1 MRWQTVQLLLG
12 PAEHVPFLQ
21 KAVKSFEIVYLGDG
35 SEFPKVLPKTA
46 FPSTPDLE
54 MTKWHEGVSEKLR
67 VEAAPSTQRN
77 VPETMAR
84 GEHDMDGDAA
94 STTQSSIEERSVADA
109 AEYFAGPHFRPPF
122 VRPSIGRVHMPAP
135 PYTHPHQQQQWLAPD
150 SDPHHRRRSFSD
162 NHHRQNPYWSND
174 ARTPTQAT
182 APHHHPRSRP
192 TTPSTL
198 STVSDSSSSEDDS
211 STATSE
217 ASRSPIVGYQDR
229 PQLYPPSAG
238 PERRH
243 SAHSPYDPRDFV
255 TPRPPD
261 AMQRPQ
267 QGYFDQERL
276 PHAPPRG
283 NARGLNVQWR
293 DVNHMWDLPGS
304 APATPGAHHGAR
316 PMEGR
321 RDSSRGYAGSRRA
334 GGPAGGPLRG
344 VGGRRYPTDGISWA

>member
-12 PAEHVPFLQ
+12 PAEHVPLLQ
-21 KAVKSFEIVYLGDG
+21 KAVKSFEIVHLGDG

-46 FPSTPDLE
+46 FPSKPDLE
-54 MTKWHEGVSEKLR
+54 MINWHEGVSEKLR
-67 VEAAPSTQRN
+67 VEVAPSGQRN
-77 VPETMAR
+77 VPETTAR

-94 STTQSSIEERSVADA
+94 STTQSSIEERSAVDA
-109 AEYFAGPHFRPPF
+109 AEYFGEADFRPTF
-122 VRPSIGRVHMPAP
+122 VRPNIGIVNMPAP
-135 PYTHPHQQQQWLAPD
+135 PYTHPQQQQQWRAPD
-150 SDPHHRRRSFSD
+150 SDHQHRRRSFPD
-162 NHHRQNPYWSND
+162 NHNRRNPSWSND

-182 APHHHPRSRP
+182 VPHHHPRSRP

-198 STVSDSSSSEDDS
+198 SPVSDSSSDDDDDS

-217 ASRSPIVGYQDR
+217 ASHSPVVRYR
-229 PQLYPPSAG
+229 NHPQLYPPPAG

-243 SAHSPYDPRDFV
+243 SAHSPYEPNDFV

-267 QGYFDQERL
+267 QGYFDQDRL
-276 PHAPPRG
+276 PPAPPRG
-283 NARGLNVQWR
+283 NVRGLNVRWR
-293 DVNHMWDLPGS
+293 DANHVWDLPGS

-316 PMEGR
+316 PGGGR
-321 RDSSRGYAGSRRA
+321 RECLRGDAGSRRV
-334 GGPAGGPLRG
+334 GGPLRG